1 MGAQLTLQAATT
13 LHPVSHCCD
22 TVGLC
27 LLAALGVLVPPWSS
41 RHSPRGTLAVVS
53 GLSWALGLSA
63 RGGRA
68 L

>member
-13 LHPVSHCCD
+13 LHPVSRCCD

-27 LLAALGVLVPPWSS
+27 LLATLGLLAPAWSS
-41 RHSPRGTLAVVS
+41 RRHPRGTSAVVS
-53 GLSWALGLSA
+53 GLSWVLGLSA
-63 RGGRA
+63 RGGRT